1 MNSPKFLY
9 IIFLKVFAE
18 KEMSFIPITF
28 LQMSNFVKFA
38 ILDAKIVIG
47 ELSCSLSW
55 DKVSLLRIITV
66 LLLGVAP

>member
-1 MNSPKFLY
+1 
-9 IIFLKVFAE
+9 
-18 KEMSFIPITF
+18 
-28 LQMSNFVKFA
+28 MSNFVKFA

>member
-18 KEMSFIPITF
+18 KEMSFITF
-28 LQMSNFVKFA
+28 LQLSNFVKFA